1 MTESVKKPEVS
12 EDEVDLFILLDKVI
26 RFIKRFG
33 FLILMAGGLGL
44 IAALGFNYLAPK
56 KYSSRLIL
64 RPSTLTNLEYM
75 QIVNTWNDLLYS
87 KDYDLLAASMNIE
100 PRILHNVNTLSA
112 DEIQK
117 LYVEKNPYGFIV
129 HVNTSDTS
137 ILNTLQSGIVYGLE
151 NNEYVKQRVAYK
163 RESLQQ
169 LIGNISNEIKALDST
184 KREVEKLLNTT
195 NGNANSL
202 IVDISNINSAK
213 VELNEKLSEYEE
225 ELRFTSAVHVIQ
237 QLNHLKKSE
246 RIKLRYLLPAGLIGG
261 TFIGILI
268 ASILLLIGK
277 FKKRYPAK
285 L

>member
-33 FLILMAGGLGL
+33 FLILMTGGLGL
-44 IAALGFNYLAPK
+44 IAALGFYYLAPK

-246 RIKLRYLLPAGLIGG
+246 RIKLRYLLPVGLIGG

>member
-33 FLILMAGGLGL
+33 FLILMTGGLGL
-44 IAALGFNYLAPK
+44 IAALGFYYLAPK

-246 RIKLRYLLPAGLIGG
+246 RLKLRYLLPAGLIGG

>member
-1 MTESVKKPEVS
+1 MTESVKKPEIS

-33 FLILMAGGLGL
+33 FLILIAGGLGL
-44 IAALGFNYLAPK
+44 IAALGFYYLAPK

-195 NGNANSL
+195 NGNSNSL

-246 RIKLRYLLPAGLIGG
+246 RLKLRYLLPAGLIGG

>member
-33 FLILMAGGLGL
+33 FLILMTGGLGL
-44 IAALGFNYLAPK
+44 IAALGFYYLAPK

-169 LIGNISNEIKALDST
+169 LIGKISNEIKALDST

-195 NGNANSL
+195 NGNSNSL

-246 RIKLRYLLPAGLIGG
+246 RLKLRYLLPAGLIGG

>member
-33 FLILMAGGLGL
+33 FLILMTGGLGL
-44 IAALGFNYLAPK
+44 IAALGFYYLAPK